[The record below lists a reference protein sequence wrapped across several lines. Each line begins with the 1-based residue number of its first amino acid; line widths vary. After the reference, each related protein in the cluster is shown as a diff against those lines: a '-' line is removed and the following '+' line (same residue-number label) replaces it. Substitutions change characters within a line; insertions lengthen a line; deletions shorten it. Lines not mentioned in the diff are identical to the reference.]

1 MTKRYVKVILEMDED
16 GNKKPIS
23 ILYKDKLYSIDRVI
37 DVKNAVSMKVGGIGE
52 RYKVRINGIETY
64 IFFEKN
70 RWFVEEKE

>member
-1 MTKRYVKVILEMDED
+1 MTKKYVKVILEMDEY

-23 ILYKDKLYSIDRVI
+23 ILYKDKLYCIDRVL

-52 RYKVRINGIETY
+52 RYKVRINGNETY